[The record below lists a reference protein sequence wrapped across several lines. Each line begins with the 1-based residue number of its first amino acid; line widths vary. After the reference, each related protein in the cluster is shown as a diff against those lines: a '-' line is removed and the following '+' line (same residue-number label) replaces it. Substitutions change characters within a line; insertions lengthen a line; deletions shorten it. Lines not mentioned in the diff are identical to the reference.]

1 MGDFE
6 KDLQN
11 AFEGAEF
18 TPSPKVWDGVKAGLA
33 PKKKVGI
40 FYMWQT
46 YGVAAS
52 ILLMLTLGFL
62 FRDELFGSGNVTSP
76 VKPLTENRKQRSDI
90 DPESSEAGINE
101 NSRDKPDDEKT
112 ADSEKKGVQRS
123 TANPN
128 LQVDNGLIN
137 NASGLTNAA
146 ELKSGSAPTAES
158 MQVSAGTGQD
168 NSLEERVLRQLEGA
182 RHVSDNASGEIYV
195 LGLQDLAESMAALR
209 LRWELK
215 NLVEPMELDTGN
227 VAASPET
234 LMAKRT
240 SLSGSFG
247 GGSFSPNG
255 GSGTA
260 AASAL
265 QENRVTND
273 PLVGSFNVQNGEES
287 QKQLGSISIGGGIN
301 FELGPKWSFKTGLR
315 YSQYRYVTTSNAY
328 TVEDGSN
335 LPVYL
340 NATYDLAQAR
350 YAGEYELTNTIH
362 SLSVPVQMG
371 YKVLDK
377 ERFALAVN
385 GGLGIDYFINYT
397 VKGDLSFLDARK
409 VDLGETDYLNRFNV
423 NVLAGL
429 ELSYMLNDKLALSG
443 EVFYRQ
449 YIPSLGET
457 DGTPTATPSFFGLG
471 LGINYYLRK
480 KK

>member
-1 MGDFE
+1 MMGDFE
-6 KDLQN
+6 KDLQD

-18 TPSPKVWDGVKAGLA
+18 TPSPKVWDGVKAGLT

-62 FRDELFGSGNVTSP
+62 FRDELFGSGNVTGPS
-76 VKPLTENRKQRSDI
+76 KALTENKKEDPDN
-90 DPESSEAGINE
+90 DPESSKAATKENDRENTGKEKIMNPEGTEVAG
-101 NSRDKPDDEKT
+101 
-112 ADSEKKGVQRS
+112 S
-123 TANPN
+123 TVNPN
-128 LQVDNGLIN
+128 MQADNAAGN
-137 NASGLTNAA
+137 KASGLNNTG
-146 ELKSGSAPTAES
+146 ELKPGSAL
-158 MQVSAGTGQD
+158 TGEAIRTVPGQ
-168 NSLEERVLRQLEGA
+168 SFEEQVLRELEGA
-182 RHVSDNASGEIYV
+182 RSVSDNAPVEIYV
-195 LGLQDLAESMAALR
+195 LGPQDLAESMAALR
-209 LRWELK
+209 IRWELK
-215 NLVEPMELDTGN
+215 NLVEPMELDTSN
-227 VAASPET
+227 IAASPET
-234 LMAKRT
+234 MMAKRT

-247 GGSFSPNG
+247 GGSFNPNG
-255 GSGTA
+255 GSGSATN
-260 AASAL
+260 AL

-273 PLVGSFNVQNGEES
+273 PLVGAFNVQNGEES

-301 FELGPKWSFKTGLR
+301 FELGPRWSFKTGLR
-315 YSQYRYVTTSNAY
+315 YSQYRYATTSNAY
-328 TVEDGSN
+328 TVEDGNN

-340 NATYDLAQAR
+340 NATYDLSQAR

-362 SLSVPVQMG
+362 SISVPVQMG
-371 YKVLDK
+371 YKILDK

-443 EVFYRQ
+443 EMFFRQ
-449 YIPSLGET
+449 YIPSLEET
-457 DGTPTATPSFFGLG
+457 DGTATATPSFFGFG